1 MTGLATALK
10 ILFAISLE
18 NTHYTT
24 APVTSSPTPTLT
36 RHEIVALFNAFG
48 RISTSIRQLEIF
60 REMVQQRKKDEL

>member
-10 ILFAISLE
+10 ILFAE
-18 NTHYTT
+18 E